1 MYLRERERERERE
14 YYRDGNKE
22 EFINGCEKLET

>member
-1 MYLRERERERERE
+1 MYLRERERERERS
-14 YYRDGNKE
+14 YRDGNKE